1 MSSYDNQLIKEVISV
16 GVMTV
21 VANKLVENA
30 FPRASPTVR
39 LFLSGALI
47 HIGCEYS
54 GLNEWYIK
62 NGAIAVWNSPEK
74 IYERKIEN
82 EWKRSILSPSSQSQ
96 EGLDTYSGDGL
107 LVSRS

>member
-1 MSSYDNQLIKEVISV
+1 MSSYDNQLLKEVISV
-16 GVMTV
+16 GAITV
-21 VANKLVENA
+21 AVNKLLEKALPN
-30 FPRASPTVR
+30 ASPNVR

-47 HIGCEYS
+47 HIGFEYS
-54 GLNEWYIK
+54 GLNEWYVK

-74 IYERKIEN
+74 IYERKIEK
-82 EWKRSILSPSSQSQ
+82 EWKRSILSPSLQSQ